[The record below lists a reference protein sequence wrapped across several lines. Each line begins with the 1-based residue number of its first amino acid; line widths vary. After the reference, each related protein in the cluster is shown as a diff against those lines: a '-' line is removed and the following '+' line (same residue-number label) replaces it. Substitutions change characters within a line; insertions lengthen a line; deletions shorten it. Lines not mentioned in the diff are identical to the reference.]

1 MNSGVYLVARRQ
13 FIENENDNVNE
24 NGEEEGG
31 FDLLENE
38 ENYVEVLEFTH
49 DRQEPGTLFNLNELH
64 AVGTMLSES
73 KPSQLTYINPITQV
87 VFIFLLF
94 DFFLYLFFIHFFYSF
109 FFLPNFKNKKNTNK
123 RN

>member
-13 FIENENDNVNE
+13 YIENENDNINE
-24 NGEEEGG
+24 TGEEEGD

-49 DRQEPGTLFNLNELH
+49 DRLEPGTLFNMNELH

-73 KPSQLTYINPITQV
+73 KPSQLSYLNPITQV
-87 VFIFLLF
+87 ST
-94 DFFLYLFFIHFFYSF
+94 HFFYFFPLFFLFVF
-109 FFLPNFKNKKNTNK
+109 FFLT
-123 RN
+123 